1 MLVTIRFFGPIRR
14 PPGVGLTTQ
23 LEVEAE
29 ATLERALAALG
40 YEASDR
46 RRLKV
51 LAAGKPIG
59 LSDRIA
65 DGEELTIFLPL
76 GGG

>member
-1 MLVTIRFFGPIRR
+1 MRVTIRFLGPIRR
-14 PPGVGLTTQ
+14 PPGVGLATE
-23 LEVEAE
+23 LDVGAG
-29 ATLERALAALG
+29 ATLEDALAALG

-51 LAAGKPIG
+51 LAAGKPVG
-59 LSDRIA
+59 LSERIA
-65 DGEELTIFLPL
+65 AGEELTIFLPL